1 MQLRHFLHHRPSA
14 GFTAAELMVV
24 LAIMAIVVAL
34 AAPSLHGLID
44 RWRVRQAAE
53 GLQSTL
59 YYARSEAIRRGGRV
73 AMRKHPQNTEGCRQA
88 ATTQAW
94 GCGWF
99 VFVDTNRNGTRQAGE
114 ELLQTVAPPTG
125 LDIMRRPGGPA
136 IQFDRYG
143 MANGANI
150 LSFTISP
157 AASGIASP
165 ATRTLCLASGGRI
178 RILEGEASCQ

>member
-1 MQLRHFLHHRPSA
+1 MQLRYLSSPRLPA
-14 GFTAAELMVV
+14 GFTAAELLAV
-24 LAIMAIVVAL
+24 LAVMAIVVAL
-34 AAPSLHGLID
+34 AAPGFSGLID

-73 AMRKHPQNTEGCRQA
+73 AMRKHPQNTDGCRQA

-99 VFVDTNRNGTRQAGE
+99 VFVDSNRNGTRQAGE

-125 LDIMRRPGGPA
+125 LDIMRRPGGPV

-143 MANGANI
+143 MANGTNI
-150 LSFTISP
+150 FSFTISP
-157 AASGIASP
+157 AAAGIASP